1 MSRGIAYQLQS
12 VDVLIFTD
20 IPKDVSILQPRV
32 YDAKWEQLLRNSEE
46 GDDVWMRS
54 VLPRYDLAIEQLI
67 IIGPFSSS
75 H

>member
-32 YDAKWEQLLRNSEE
+32 YDAEWEQLLRNSEE
-46 GDDVWMRS
+46 GYDVWMRS

-67 IIGPFSSS
+67 TIRLCSSS